1 LKKIKTELGDIKVV
15 GPDMPN
21 VIPPVYDKNYSD
33 QSEDLAVDGCVPVPK
48 GLGLGVEY
56 DWYRIELTSSEG
68 LSFSKT

>member
-1 LKKIKTELGDIKVV
+1 
-15 GPDMPN
+15 MPN
-21 VIPPVYDKNYSD
+21 VTPPVYDKNYSD

-56 DWYRIELTSSEG
+56 DWYQIELTASEG